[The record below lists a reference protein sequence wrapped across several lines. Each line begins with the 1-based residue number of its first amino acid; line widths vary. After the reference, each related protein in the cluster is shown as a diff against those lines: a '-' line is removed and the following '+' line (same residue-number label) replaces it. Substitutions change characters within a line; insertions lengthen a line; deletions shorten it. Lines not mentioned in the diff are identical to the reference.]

1 MFVPIDYSSIVHVIF
16 VSLFVLLF
24 FSIQFL
30 IFGVDIFLDFW
41 SSMSQDRLN
50 GLATLSIEKE
60 MLKNI
65 DVDVIINDFASQKAR
80 KNNF

>member
-1 MFVPIDYSSIVHVIF
+1 
-16 VSLFVLLF
+16 
-24 FSIQFL
+24 
-30 IFGVDIFLDFW
+30 
-41 SSMSQDRLN
+41 MSQDRLN
-50 GLATLSIEKE
+50 GLATLLIEKE